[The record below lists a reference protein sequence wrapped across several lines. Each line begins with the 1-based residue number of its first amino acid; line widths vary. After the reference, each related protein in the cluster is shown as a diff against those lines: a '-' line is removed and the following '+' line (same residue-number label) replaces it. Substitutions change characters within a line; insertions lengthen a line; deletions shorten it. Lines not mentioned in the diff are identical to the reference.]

1 MKLYQDLAKM
11 YDLIYSYRDYSKEAD
26 FLIKN
31 LAQRSSPKLLDVACG
46 TGVHLEALRKRLPLA
61 ILEGI
66 DLNQGM
72 LEVTKEKSLDV
83 ALTQADMRDF
93 DLSRDFDLVYCLSS
107 SIQYNLS
114 QEDFK
119 RTIDSMRSH
128 AVGGKVVFDLA
139 YCSERW
145 KEGYTNITANSDERF
160 DVAELYTSHSNDGF
174 SYWNPLYLIK
184 DKKTGKMDMHVDKHK
199 IKLWSISEVSD
210 ILSSR
215 EIPFKLK
222 KGYSEFED
230 ERGVP
235 IFILEG
241 LKKE

>member
-11 YDLIYSYRDYSKEAD
+11 YDLLYSYRDYGKEAD
-26 FLIKN
+26 FLIRN
-31 LAQRSSPKLLDVACG
+31 LAKRCSPRLLDVACG
-46 TGVHLEALRKRLPLA
+46 TGVHLDALRKRLPSA

-72 LEVTKEKSLDV
+72 LDVTKEKSLD
-83 ALTQADMRDF
+83 AGLTQTDMRNF
-93 DLSRDFDLVYCLSS
+93 DLGRNFDLVYCLSS

-119 RTIDSMRSH
+119 RTVDSMRNH

-139 YCSERW
+139 YCVERW
-145 KEGYTNITANSDERF
+145 KEGYTNITANSDGRF
-160 DVAELYTSHSNDGF
+160 DVAELYTSHSSDGF

-184 DKKTGKMDMHVDKHK
+184 DKKTGRMDMHVDKHK
-199 IKLWSISEVSD
+199 IKLWSVSEVRD
-210 ILSSR
+210 ILSSQ

-222 KGYSEFED
+222 RGYSEVED
-230 ERGVP
+230 ENGVP

-241 LKKE
+241 IKKE